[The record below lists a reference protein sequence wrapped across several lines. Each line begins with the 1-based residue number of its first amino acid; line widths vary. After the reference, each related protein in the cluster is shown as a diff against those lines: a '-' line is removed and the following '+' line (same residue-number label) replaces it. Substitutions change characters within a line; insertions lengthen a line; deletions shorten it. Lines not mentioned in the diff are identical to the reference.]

1 MGDLDDDFGDIY
13 ADVEA
18 QANSAI
24 NAVSDFAQ
32 LHTEPPEEEEEE
44 DRNDNNDN
52 AKKANTCS
60 GEGFVS
66 DSKKPNSI
74 SEELSEK
81 VSGSEATEGYSE
93 SDSEDDLN
101 IVLNDEGCKGIP
113 FPISGGG
120 TMKTDDHEDEDEDAF
135 VAMKEYKVF

>member
-13 ADVEA
+13 ADVET

-24 NAVSDFAQ
+24 NDVVDFAQ
-32 LHTEPPEEEEEE
+32 LHTEPPEEEE
-44 DRNDNNDN
+44 DGHDNNDN
-52 AKKANTCS
+52 AKNANTCS

-81 VSGSEATEGYSE
+81 VSGSEANDGYSE

-101 IVLNDEGCKGIP
+101 IVLNDEGCRAIP
-113 FPISGGG
+113 FPNSGGG
-120 TMKTDDHEDEDEDAF
+120 SMKLDDYEDEDEDAF
-135 VAMKEYKVF
+135 GAMKEYKVF

>member
-24 NAVSDFAQ
+24 NGVSDFAQ
-32 LHTEPPEEEEEE
+32 LHTEPPEEEEEEE

-74 SEELSEK
+74 SEELSDK
-81 VSGSEATEGYSE
+81 VSGYSE

-120 TMKTDDHEDEDEDAF
+120 TMKIDDHEDEDEDAF

>member
-24 NAVSDFAQ
+24 NGVSDFAQ
-32 LHTEPPEEEEEE
+32 LHTEPPEEEEV

-74 SEELSEK
+74 SEELSDK
-81 VSGSEATEGYSE
+81 VSGYSE